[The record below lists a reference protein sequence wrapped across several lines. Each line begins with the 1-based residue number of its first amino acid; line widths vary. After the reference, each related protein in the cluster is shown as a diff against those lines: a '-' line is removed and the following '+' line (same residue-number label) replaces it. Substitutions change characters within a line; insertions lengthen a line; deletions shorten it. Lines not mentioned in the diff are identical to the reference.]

1 MTARHHHSIFSSQL
15 RRRLADI
22 PGVSVK
28 DLGAEKCGI
37 VTFTY
42 EGREP
47 EKMRTQLRAK
57 RINAWI
63 SGPSSTRLDMEDR
76 QIPMLVRSSVHYYN
90 TEQEILRFC
99 EVVRSL

>member
-1 MTARHHHSIFSSQL
+1 ML
-15 RRRLADI
+15 RRRLSAI

-28 DLGAEKCGI
+28 DLGREKCGI

-42 EGREP
+42 EGRDP
-47 EKMRTQLRAK
+47 EKLRAHLRAR

-76 QIPMLVRSSVHYYN
+76 QIPMLVRASVHYYN
-90 TEQEILRFC
+90 TEQEVVRFC
-99 EVVRSL
+99 EVVRAL